1 MLCGSYPLLN
11 MNVLVQIKRIDKII
25 TTLSLVIIWFILITL
40 VSLTNL
46 VPSVAS
52 RCLLLVHLG
61 P

>member
-11 MNVLVQIKRIDKII
+11 MNFLVQIKRIDKII
-25 TTLSLVIIWFILITL
+25 TTLSLVIIWFILVTS

-46 VPSVAS
+46 VPSVVS
-52 RCLLLVHLG
+52 RCLLLAHIG